1 VLQLD
6 FAVTNS
12 VTNLVLNGTVQVPG
26 IYNSTTGSPYIT
38 GPGSLLVVIP
48 SAPSLSGLKFT
59 AAPVISGT
67 SLTISATNSGAG
79 TVYLLTTTNIATP
92 LSAWTP
98 VWTNVVGGSGS
109 FSTNLSNAVNPALKQ
124 QFYLLSNTNN

>member
-1 VLQLD
+1 
-6 FAVTNS
+6 
-12 VTNLVLNGTVQVPG
+12 VLNGTVQVPG

-38 GPGSLLVVIP
+38 GPGSLLVGILVNP
-48 SAPSLSGLKFT
+48 LTGLKFT

-124 QFYLLSNTNN
+124 QFYMLSNTNN